1 MMYVECMLNVCKM
14 YVVFSTNSFISAC
27 YNGFS
32 VCIILNIKQLIKKCR
47 ALCKK
52 NKIYGN
58 YKLFAPLDVG
68 TRRAAFFEEKK
79 TFNKTRHVASLHG

>member
-1 MMYVECMLNVCKM
+1 MYNNKYKAINKKNVGRC
-14 YVVFSTNSFISAC
+14 A
-27 YNGFS
+27 
-32 VCIILNIKQLIKKCR
+32 
-47 ALCKK
+47 KK

-79 TFNKTRHVASLHG
+79 SFNKTRHVASLRG

>member
-1 MMYVECMLNVCKM
+1 MYITTYKVI
-14 YVVFSTNSFISAC
+14 NS
-27 YNGFS
+27 
-32 VCIILNIKQLIKKCR
+32 KKCR

-79 TFNKTRHVASLHG
+79 SLQQNATRRVPTWLRTYVLSSLLDFLKWTQ

>member
-1 MMYVECMLNVCKM
+1 MYNNK
-14 YVVFSTNSFISAC
+14 YKAIN
-27 YNGFS
+27 
-32 VCIILNIKQLIKKCR
+32 KKKCR

-79 TFNKTRHVASLHG
+79 SFNKTRHVASLHG